1 MSQLKELVKEAF
13 ELNVRMRWLKT
24 INKAVK
30 KRDNT
35 LEKFKRQNYVVT
47 KLVEEYKK
55 IYPNDLTGGRYDGR
69 E

>member
-13 ELNVRMRWLKT
+13 ELTVRMRWLKT
-24 INKAVK
+24 INKAIK

-55 IYPNDLTGGRYDGR
+55 RYPNDLTGGLYNGR